1 MWCRRCQITLESPST
16 SSLEADRGKMPLAD
30 FSNPPACPYCGS
42 LLAAC
47 NETAFQENDQLDS
60 WEERLEEELA
70 EVRELLAESSRLRSS
85 TTRIDQKSA
94 SASEPAERPST
105 RAPDPSDQVATTF
118 GRMNR
123 SAQNALPRTP
133 SIILILI
140 GVGLLSGPWIHGF
153 ESIGQNGLSLDW
165 AGHLILAVGGLLWLR
180 DMVRYGQEMSGKMDA
195 TIAGLHVLRKDI
207 ATPPQPN
214 DAHHQLADLKRRL
227 AAVTRSVKF

>member
-1 MWCRRCQITLESPST
+1 MWCRRCQITLESPSA
-16 SSLEADRGKMPLAD
+16 SSLEADRGKMPLAN
-30 FSNPPACPYCGS
+30 FSNPPACPHCGS
-42 LLAAC
+42 ILAEYT
-47 NETAFQENDQLDS
+47 ETPFQENDQLDS

-85 TTRIDQKSA
+85 TTRIDKKAEST
-94 SASEPAERPST
+94 SEPVKRPST
-105 RAPDPSDQVATTF
+105 LEPDPSGHVATTF
-118 GRMNR
+118 GRMTR
-123 SAQNALPRTP
+123 SGQNALPRTP
-133 SIILILI
+133 SSILLLL
-140 GVGLLSGPWIHGF
+140 GVGLLSEPWIHGF

-180 DMVRYGQEMSGKMDA
+180 DMVRHGQEMSGKMDA

-227 AAVTRSVKF
+227 SAVTRSVKF

>member
-1 MWCRRCQITLESPST
+1 MLDTPSA
-16 SSLEADRGKMPLAD
+16 SSVEAYRGKVPPAD
-30 FSNPPACPYCGS
+30 FSKPPVCPHCGS
-42 LLAAC
+42 LIAEC

-94 SASEPAERPST
+94 SASEPAERPLT

-133 SIILILI
+133 SIILLLI